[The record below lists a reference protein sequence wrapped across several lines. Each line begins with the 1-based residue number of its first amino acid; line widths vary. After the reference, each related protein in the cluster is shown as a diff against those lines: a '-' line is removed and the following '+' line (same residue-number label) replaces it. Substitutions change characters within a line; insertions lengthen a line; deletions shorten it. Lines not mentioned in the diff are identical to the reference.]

1 MRARLAQRCWE
12 AETSTKREVHKQ
24 NQQVWER
31 TMKHPSPD
39 PGENGTE
46 RADLA
51 GDLGAFSTGLAL
63 PPVAAAARAVQAR
76 GVEGSVRT
84 QGPLSVKPVGRFYQ
98 ILLLASA
105 CTSEL

>member
-1 MRARLAQRCWE
+1 
-12 AETSTKREVHKQ
+12 
-24 NQQVWER
+24 
-31 TMKHPSPD
+31 MKHPSPD

-76 GVEGSVRT
+76 GMEGSVRT
-84 QGPLSVKPVGRFYQ
+84 
-98 ILLLASA
+98 
-105 CTSEL
+105 